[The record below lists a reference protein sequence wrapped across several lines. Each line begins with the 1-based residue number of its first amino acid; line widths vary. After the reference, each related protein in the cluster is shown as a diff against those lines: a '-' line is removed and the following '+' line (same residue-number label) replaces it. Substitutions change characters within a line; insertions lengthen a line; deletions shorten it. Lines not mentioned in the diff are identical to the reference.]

1 MATRIA
7 VIYYSATGNLFMLA
21 SAIAE
26 GAEREGAEVRLRK
39 VHELAAEDT
48 IAANPRWVAHREATA
63 AIPEATLD
71 DLEWA
76 HGFALGSPTRFGL
89 PAASLKHFLD
99 QTGGLWVRKQLQD
112 KVGTAFTSSSTSH
125 GGLEATILAIN
136 TVLYHW
142 GSIVLPLGYTD
153 ATVDETGNPYG
164 ASWVSRKRS
173 VPDDAA
179 LATGAVAGSATGP
192 DHRGDRGTCI
202 AANPHFR
209 LTSKPSCSYAARA
222 ESLSSATCS
231 IGVSPSAAMRPRL
244 APSRSTRI
252 HARRADGSVHTAL
265 TSQ

>member
-1 MATRIA
+1 MPGVPTHIA

-26 GAEREGAEVRLRK
+26 GAEHEGAEVRLRK
-39 VHELAAEDT
+39 VRELAAEET

-76 HGFALGSPTRFGL
+76 NGFALGSPTRFGL

-179 LATGAVAGSATGP
+179 LATARWQGQRLARITGA
-192 DHRGDRGTCI
+192 I
-202 AANPHFR
+202 AALASPQSH
-209 LTSKPSCSYAARA
+209 TS
-222 ESLSSATCS
+222 
-231 IGVSPSAAMRPRL
+231 
-244 APSRSTRI
+244 
-252 HARRADGSVHTAL
+252 D
-265 TSQ
+265 

>member
-1 MATRIA
+1 MGTSIA

-26 GAEREGAEVRLRK
+26 GAASEGAEVRLRK
-39 VHELAAEDT
+39 VRELAAEEV

-63 AIPEATLD
+63 DIPEATLD

-76 HGFALGSPTRFGL
+76 DGYAFGSPTRFGL
-89 PAASLKHFLD
+89 PSASLKFFLD
-99 QTGGLWVRKQLQD
+99 QTGSLWARKLLVD

-179 LATGAVAGSATGP
+179 LATARWQGRRLARISGAVAAL
-192 DHRGDRGTCI
+192 GT
-202 AANPHFR
+202 
-209 LTSKPSCSYAARA
+209 
-222 ESLSSATCS
+222 
-231 IGVSPSAAMRPRL
+231 
-244 APSRSTRI
+244 
-252 HARRADGSVHTAL
+252 
-265 TSQ
+265 Q

>member
-1 MATRIA
+1 MPTRIA
-7 VIYYSATGNLFMLA
+7 VVYYSATGNLFMLA

-26 GAEREGAEVRLRK
+26 GAESEGAEVRLRK
-39 VHELAAEDT
+39 VRELAAEEV

-63 AIPEATLD
+63 EIAEATLD

-76 HGFALGSPTRFGL
+76 DGFAFGSPTRFGL
-89 PAASLKHFLD
+89 PAAPLKLFLD
-99 QTGGLWVRKQLQD
+99 QTGALWVRKQLVD

-173 VPDDAA
+173 VPDEAA
-179 LATGAVAGSATGP
+179 LATARWQGKRLARVSAAVAAL
-192 DHRGDRGTCI
+192 GT
-202 AANPHFR
+202 PRTH
-209 LTSKPSCSYAARA
+209 TS
-222 ESLSSATCS
+222 
-231 IGVSPSAAMRPRL
+231 G
-244 APSRSTRI
+244 
-252 HARRADGSVHTAL
+252 
-265 TSQ
+265 